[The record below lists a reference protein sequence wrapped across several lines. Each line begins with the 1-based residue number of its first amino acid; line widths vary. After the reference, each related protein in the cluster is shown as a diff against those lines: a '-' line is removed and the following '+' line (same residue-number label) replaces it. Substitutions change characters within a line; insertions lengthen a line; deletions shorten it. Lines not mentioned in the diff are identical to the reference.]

1 MGTNEKTL
9 QYIKYTSYGY
19 PPPTREIVL
28 NFSEGMINY
37 EYGIPEQEPECKGSY
52 EDWKDEIR
60 IQIETT
66 LGTFKK
72 RVYRNPPEVVIL
84 DGEYWELEFMYQGE
98 EKPHIKRGNNAYP
111 SLWRFLMLIFNDVAG
126 DWFWPKKWYTYYSV
140 MINDRNREYY
150 YLALEGDEY
159 SVGDKVEVP
168 FGSIFLEGEITR
180 IEKFPE
186 DVLPLSLEKMKYIL
200 GKC

>member
-1 MGTNEKTL
+1 M
-9 QYIKYTSYGY
+9 
-19 PPPTREIVL
+19 

-60 IQIETT
+60 IQIETI

-72 RVYRNPPEVVIL
+72 RAYRNPPEVVIL

-98 EKPHIKRGNNAYP
+98 QKPHKKCGNNFYP
-111 SLWRFLMLIFNDVAG
+111 PLWRFLMLIFNDVAG